1 MSKEVEVV
9 WVGMV
14 DGRVA
19 LTLVDEVY
27 LITPQAARIYACLM
41 AHVADWIDPVV
52 AEPLE
57 DRD

>member
-1 MSKEVEVV
+1 MVI
-9 WVGMV
+9 GMV

-19 LTLVDEVY
+19 LTLADEVY
-27 LITPQAARIYACLM
+27 LITPQAARIYAYMM

-57 DRD
+57 DPD